1 MEGAD
6 RADLGREGTHAM
18 QTAYQTTK
26 NLQIFPK
33 KDKIVKNPSFF
44 TEYRLKPP
52 YGGGFLL
59 QYSHEQH
66 ENQHL
71 KQVDP
76 RSSPGE

>member
-1 MEGAD
+1 
-6 RADLGREGTHAM
+6 M

-33 KDKIVKNPSFF
+33 KDKIVKNLSFF
-44 TEYRLKPP
+44 LDFRLKPT

-66 ENQHL
+66 ENQRL
-71 KQVDP
+71 K
-76 RSSPGE
+76 